1 MAASKKD
8 DLLSRVQL
16 AAKLGSVNTTGHS
29 RQRMRERGV
38 TAADVIQAISTATVA
53 KEQPEEQT
61 IRLEGGGDTDGVGL
75 TVVVAEHS
83 RGLRLVTV
91 L

>member
-16 AAKLGSVNTTGHS
+16 AAKLGAVNTTNHS
-29 RQRMRERGV
+29 RERMSERGV
-38 TAADVIQAISTATVA
+38 TAADVVHAISTATVA
-53 KEQPEEQT
+53 KEQQEEQT
-61 IRLEGGGDTDGVGL
+61 IRLEGGTDTDGESL

-91 L
+91 M